1 MPSSTSSASST
12 TSPPRPN
19 AALFVLVGSICYAT
33 SSPLARWG
41 RPTHP
46 LLIAFGRLALAA
58 LILGT
63 IERAAIGPALR
74 GLTWKQRGVV
84 LGAGACLGVHFALF
98 QLGLDH
104 TSLPAAVSLISLE
117 PLAVVLSAWLFL
129 KMTPSRR
136 EWLGV
141 LFATAGAVV
150 VAQGAGTGEHQLS
163 GDLLIL
169 GAVALYGLYLTV
181 ARALKDALPAR
192 SYAALVYAG
201 AALTVSLALLLP
213 PIRAGLAMPPTRG
226 LLAILAITL
235 VPTLLGHTL
244 VQTASRTLP
253 PSIVALVSPG
263 ETVGAIAIGA
273 ALLGARPT
281 GTEIAGTLIILL
293 GSALAITAPAPLPGA
308 AVGEKRAS

>member
-1 MPSSTSSASST
+1 V
-12 TSPPRPN
+12 
-19 AALFVLVGSICYAT
+19 LFVLFGAACYST
-33 SSPLARWG
+33 SGPLARWG

-58 LILGT
+58 LILGA
-63 IERAAIGPALR
+63 IELRELIPAVRALS
-74 GLTWKQRGVV
+74 WKQRGIVFS
-84 LGAGACLGVHFALF
+84 AGACLGVHFALF

-117 PLAVVLSAWLFL
+117 PLSVVVSAWLL
-129 KMTPSRR
+129 LRIQPSRR

-141 LFATAGAVV
+141 LFASAGAVV

-181 ARALKDALPAR
+181 ARALKDALPAK

-201 AALTVSLALLLP
+201 AAVVVAIALVFP
-213 PIRAGLAMPPTRG
+213 PIRAGLTTPPPRG
-226 LLAILAITL
+226 LVAIAAITL
-235 VPTLLGHTL
+235 IPTLLGHTA
-244 VQTASRTLP
+244 VQTAARTMP

-273 ALLGARPT
+273 ALLGALPT
-281 GTEIAGTLIILL
+281 ATEIAGTVIILV
-293 GSALAITAPAPLPGA
+293 GSALAITAKATPTASTEPGSLA
-308 AVGEKRAS
+308 TDSEEKRAS